1 MSEPTPRRRLPWWM
15 RWLHTYASMIAFG
28 ATLFFAVT
36 GLTLNHADWFESGE
50 PTVRALDGK
59 LDAEVLRGEPDK
71 LVIAETLRR
80 VHRLRGTV
88 TEFAVEDDEC
98 FVLWKGPGYSADVTI
113 ERATGSYHLEETRRG
128 VMAILDDL
136 HKGRDSGRTWSWVID
151 VSAVLLTLLSVT
163 GLWLLFYLKKRR
175 RAGLVVGFVG
185 GMVVTMCYVFGVR

>member
-1 MSEPTPRRRLPWWM
+1 MSETAPRRRLPWWM

-36 GLTLNHADWFESGE
+36 GLTLNHADLFESGE
-50 PTVRALDGK
+50 PTVRALDGT
-59 LDAEVLRGEPDK
+59 LDAATLRGEPDK

-88 TEFAVEDDEC
+88 AEFAVEDDEC

-113 ERATGSYHLEETRRG
+113 ERATGSYHLEESRRG

-136 HKGRDSGRTWSWVID
+136 HKGRDSGGTWSWVID
-151 VSAVLLTLLSVT
+151 VSAVMLTLLSVT

-185 GMVVTMCYVFGVR
+185 GMLVTMCYVFGVR